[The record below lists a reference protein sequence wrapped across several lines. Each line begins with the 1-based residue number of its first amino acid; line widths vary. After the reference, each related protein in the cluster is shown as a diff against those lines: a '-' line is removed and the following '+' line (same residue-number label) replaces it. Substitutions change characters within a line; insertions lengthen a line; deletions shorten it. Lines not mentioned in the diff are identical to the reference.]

1 MYAATGAGL
10 MSQPVRRA
18 TMAEVETMELGIFHE
33 FHRAPGGSETE
44 AFDEAFAQAE
54 AAEQYGFDA
63 IWLAELHFS
72 PSRSVLAAPM
82 VIAAAL
88 ARSEEHT
95 SELQALRHLVCRL
108 LLEKRQAR
116 GA

>member
-1 MYAATGAGL
+1 
-10 MSQPVRRA
+10 
-18 TMAEVETMELGIFHE
+18 MELGIFHE
-33 FHRAPGGSETE
+33 FHRSPGGSETD

-82 VIAAAL
+82 VIAGPVYCEATEPETFMLSMTA
-88 ARSEEHT
+88 
-95 SELQALRHLVCRL
+95 
-108 LLEKRQAR
+108 
-116 GA
+116 